1 MAVYAWRGLEEP
13 LFELAFVE
21 LEEGRLRAQGTQ
33 LGAQHRLEYALET
46 SEGFLSERLQL
57 ECRTGRG
64 TRTLDLRRG
73 SKPLVGEVLD
83 LDLAYSPLFNSLPVL
98 RDRLH
103 EGGVAHDYVMAW
115 VAVPELTV
123 SKSRQQY
130 SPLADGVVRFRT
142 GSFSADVEFDA
153 DGFVVRYPGL
163 AERVT

>member
-21 LEEGRLRAQGTQ
+21 LGEGRLRAQGTQ
-33 LGAQHRLEYALET
+33 LGAGHRLEYALET
-46 SEGFLSERLQL
+46 GEGFISERLQL
-57 ECRTGRG
+57 ECRTGQG
-64 TRTLDLRRG
+64 PRTLDLRRG
-73 SKPLVGEVLD
+73 SKPFVGAVLD
-83 LDLAYSPLFNSLPVL
+83 LDLGYSPLFNSLPVL

-103 EGGVAHDYVMAW
+103 EGGEAHDYVMAW
-115 VAVPELTV
+115 LAVPELTV
-123 SKSRQQY
+123 SESRQQY